1 MMATQSDKSINPE
14 FELHGVNHVA
24 MACKDMRTTVD
35 FYTNVLGMPLVRTLD
50 LPGGMGQHFFFD
62 MGGGQLF
69 AFFWFPDAPERQPG
83 ISSPRSNIDP
93 ATALQDP
100 SGVVSSHSS
109 MNHFAF
115 NVAPEKIAEYRE
127 KLIAKGVQVST
138 FMHHDASP
146 SQLSETVT
154 ESVWI
159 SSFYFQDP
167 NGIVLEFAA
176 MQREFNP
183 ALGDRRDHIPAT
195 PADAERYRQEG
206 LAMRQRM
213 MASHG

>member
-1 MMATQSDKSINPE
+1 MKNTNSE
-14 FELHGVNHVA
+14 FELRGVNHVA
-24 MACKDMRTTVD
+24 MVCRDMKATVD

-62 MGGGQLF
+62 MGGGGLF
-69 AFFWFPDAPERQPG
+69 AFFWFPDAPAREPG
-83 ISSPRSNIDP
+83 ISNPISNIDP
-93 ATALQDP
+93 ATALREP
-100 SGVVSSHSS
+100 AEIVSSHGS

-115 NVAPEKIAEYRE
+115 DVAPEKIAEYRD
-127 KLIAKGVQVST
+127 KLIAKGVEVST

-159 SSFYFQDP
+159 SSIYFRDP

-176 MQREFNP
+176 MQRAFNP

-195 PADAERYRQEG
+195 PADRERYRQEG
-206 LAMRQRM
+206 LAMRERM
-213 MASHG
+213 MAAHH